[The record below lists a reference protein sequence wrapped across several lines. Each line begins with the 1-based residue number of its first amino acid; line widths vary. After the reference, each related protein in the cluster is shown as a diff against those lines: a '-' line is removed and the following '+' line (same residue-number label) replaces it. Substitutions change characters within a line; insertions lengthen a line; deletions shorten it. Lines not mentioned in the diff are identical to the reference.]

1 MIHDMCFSLMIS
13 SFLTVQEQGCI
24 RDNDYNYLL
33 TCLLCIMNFWHFLT
47 FFDILTFLTFFWHFL
62 TFLTIFWPTD
72 RPSLQNIGKSQ
83 KMFFEAD
90 LNPKKVPNGPKS
102 AKKTPIVAQLK
113 TKDGAVHS
121 HNHSCNSSHFQSQLF
136 RVCRCTSHVYI

>member
-1 MIHDMCFSLMIS
+1 MLPNQRQKYRAVPPKPKLI
-13 SFLTVQEQGCI
+13 V
-24 RDNDYNYLL
+24 Y
-33 TCLLCIMNFWHFLT
+33 
-47 FFDILTFLTFFWHFL
+47 
-62 TFLTIFWPTD
+62 
-72 RPSLQNIGKSQ
+72 IGKSQ

-136 RVCRCTSHVYI
+136 RVCRCTSHVYIYYYQAQLKP